1 MYTPNYLSTIERYH
15 EQEGAIR
22 ELINS
27 IITGIAEPR
36 LIQDQG
42 ALHKAMEDL
51 SRLYPFVEMLFVLDE
66 DGVQSSEFK
75 VGENQQIKPEWDQGK
90 GRDRSQRPYF
100 QLLKG
105 GESLVLTD
113 PYLSSA
119 NRSLCISAAMAI
131 KHGQGVGYLVM
142 DVDLERMISFML
154 GDTFRQR
161 FEPFFRTIYSLFAAA
176 LLVVAGVLFYSG
188 MAELVHTLNLPSGSD
203 EVRIKPFE
211 IIVVLTLALAIFDL
225 AKTVFEE
232 EVLME
237 KDVHKHSTV
246 RRTMT
251 RFVAAILVALLIEGL
266 LMMFKTAM
274 GYTEQTLLAPW
285 MILASAGLLVAL
297 AIYVY
302 LGAKAEKALIIVR
315 QRQGKAGRH

>member
-1 MYTPNYLSTIERYH
+1 MYTPNYLNTIERYH
-15 EQEGAIR
+15 EQEKAIR

-36 LIQDQG
+36 LMTDQG

-51 SRLYPFVEMLFVLDE
+51 SRLYPFLDMLYVVDE
-66 DGVQSSEFK
+66 QGVQCSEFK
-75 VGENQQIKPEWDQGK
+75 VGENRQVSPKWDQGK

-100 QLLKG
+100 QLVRDQTAV
-105 GESLVLTD
+105 VLTD
-113 PYLSSA
+113 PYLSAA
-119 NRSLCISAAMAI
+119 NRSLCISAAMPVDNEGRI
-131 KHGQGVGYLVM
+131 GYLVM
-142 DVDLERMISFML
+142 DVDLERMISFIQ
-154 GDTFRQR
+154 GDTLRRR
-161 FEPFFRTIYSLFAAA
+161 FEPGFRLIYTLFAAA
-176 LLVVAGVLFYSG
+176 LLAVAAVLFYSG
-188 MAELVHTLNLPSGSD
+188 LAELIHTLALPSGSD
-203 EVRIKPFE
+203 ELRIKPFE
-211 IIVVLTLALAIFDL
+211 VIVVLTLALAIFDL

-237 KDVHKHSTV
+237 KDLHRHSTV

-274 GYTEQTLLAPW
+274 SYTEQTLLAPW

-302 LGAKAEKALIIVR
+302 LGAKAEKILVQAR
-315 QRQGKAGRH
+315 QRAKSVH